1 MAHDSYCVIMFCS
14 AGYAESGGNADM
26 EERIRDELS
35 VIRDMIVNTVPVRRM
50 FLFGSH
56 AYGTPDAESDLDIY
70 VVLADDADIREID
83 AMKLIRRSIR
93 DRKTMPVD
101 VVVSKENVFNQR
113 ISAPTI
119 ERQFVQE
126 GVVLYG

>member
-1 MAHDSYCVIMFCS
+1 MAHASDCVIMFRL

-35 VIRDMIVNTVPVRRM
+35 VIREIIVNTVPVKRM
-50 FLFGSH
+50 FLFGSD

-83 AMKLIRRSIR
+83 AMRLIRRSIR
-93 DRKTMPVD
+93 DKKTMPID
-101 VVVSKENVFNQR
+101 VVVGKENEFNRR

-119 ERQFVQE
+119 ERQIVQE
-126 GVVLYG
+126 GVVLSG

>member
-1 MAHDSYCVIMFCS
+1 MLKT
-14 AGYAESGGNADM
+14 GGDADM
-26 EERIRDELS
+26 EMDERIRDELS
-35 VIRDMIVNTVPVRRM
+35 VIKEIIVNTVPVKRM

-56 AYGTPDAESDLDIY
+56 AYGTPNAESDLDIY
-70 VVLADDADIREID
+70 VVLSRDADMREID

-101 VVVSKENVFNQR
+101 VVVGREDEFNR
-113 ISAPTI
+113 RAAAPTI
-119 ERQFVQE
+119 ERQIVQE